1 MNSEPQKVAKSS
13 KNFRSIPFCRA
24 FYADHF
30 DKKKFLISS
39 RNDNTTVKILKSIM
53 LPNGSRAILDL
64 LVF

>member
-1 MNSEPQKVAKSS
+1 MNSQPQKVGKSS
-13 KNFRSIPFCRA
+13 NFFRFIQFCRA

-30 DKKKFLISS
+30 DKKKFLVSS
-39 RNDNTTVKILKSIM
+39 TNDNATVKILKSIM

>member
-1 MNSEPQKVAKSS
+1 MNSEPQKVGKSS
-13 KNFRSIPFCRA
+13 NFFKFIQFCRA

-39 RNDNTTVKILKSIM
+39 TNDNATGKILKSIM
-53 LPNGSRAILDL
+53 SPNGFRAILDR